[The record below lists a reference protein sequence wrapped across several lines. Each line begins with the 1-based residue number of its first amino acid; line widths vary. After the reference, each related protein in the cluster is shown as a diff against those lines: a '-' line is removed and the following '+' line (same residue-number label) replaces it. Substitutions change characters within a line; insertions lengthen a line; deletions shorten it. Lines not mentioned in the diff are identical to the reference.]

1 MECNLWEVLQND
13 AWEEK
18 RQQMILSVQINAI
31 VKFKVK

>member
-1 MECNLWEVLQND
+1 MESNLWEVLHND